1 MRMGDHHM
9 MYRISQLAKECNVN
23 KETIRYYERLGLIPE
38 PTRTDSG
45 YRMYP
50 ENMVQRIGFI
60 KRMQDLG
67 FTLQEIDKLLGVVDR
82 DEVKCKDMYDFTDLK
97 LREIQSKIDD
107 LKKIERMLISLK
119 EKCPENKEMFEC
131 PIIETLM
138 EK

>member
-1 MRMGDHHM
+1 MKTGDHM
-9 MYRISQLAKECNVN
+9 KYRISQLAKVCNIN

-38 PTRTDSG
+38 PTRSDSG

-50 ENMVQRIGFI
+50 EDMVQRIGFI

-67 FTLQEIDKLLGVVDR
+67 FTLQEIDKLLGIADR
-82 DEVKCKDMYDFTDLK
+82 DEVKCKDMYEFTVFK
-97 LREIQSKIDD
+97 LREIQSKIQD
-107 LKKIERMLISLK
+107 LRKIERMLIRLK

-138 EK
+138 ER

>member
-1 MRMGDHHM
+1 MKMGDHR
-9 MYRISQLAKECNVN
+9 MYRISQLAKACNVN

-38 PTRTDSG
+38 PTRSDSG

-50 ENMVQRIGFI
+50 EDMVQRIGFI

-82 DEVKCKDMYDFTDLK
+82 DEVKCKDMYDFTVLK
-97 LREIQSKIDD
+97 LREIQSKIQD
-107 LKKIERMLISLK
+107 LRKIERMLISLK

>member
-1 MRMGDHHM
+1 MKTGDHM
-9 MYRISQLAKECNVN
+9 RYRISQLAKVCNIN

-38 PTRTDSG
+38 PTRSDSG

-50 ENMVQRIGFI
+50 EDMVQRIGFI

-67 FTLQEIDKLLGVVDR
+67 FTLQEIDKLLGIADR
-82 DEVKCKDMYDFTDLK
+82 DEVKCKDMYEFTVFK
-97 LREIQSKIDD
+97 LREIQSKIQD
-107 LKKIERMLISLK
+107 LRKIERMLIRLK

>member
-1 MRMGDHHM
+1 MGDHR
-9 MYRISQLAKECNVN
+9 MYRISQLAKACNVN

-38 PTRTDSG
+38 PTRTYSG

-50 ENMVQRIGFI
+50 EDMVQRIGFI

-82 DEVKCKDMYDFTDLK
+82 DEVKCKDMYDFTVLK

>member
-1 MRMGDHHM
+1 MKWVITS
-9 MYRISQLAKECNVN
+9 MYQIGQLAKECNVN
-23 KETIRYYERLGLIPE
+23 KETIRYYERLGLIAE
-38 PTRTDSG
+38 PTRSDSG

-50 ENMVQRIGFI
+50 EDMVQRIGFI

-82 DEVKCKDMYDFTDLK
+82 DEVKCKDMYDFTVLK

-107 LKKIERMLISLK
+107 LQKIERMLISLK